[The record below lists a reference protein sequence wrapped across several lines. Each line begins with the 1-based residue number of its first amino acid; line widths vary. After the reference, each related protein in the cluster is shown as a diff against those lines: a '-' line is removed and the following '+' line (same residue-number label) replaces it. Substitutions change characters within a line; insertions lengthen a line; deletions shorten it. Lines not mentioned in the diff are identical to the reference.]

1 MSTLRPRNPEE
12 LRRTV
17 EWALNDGVAL
27 DIEGRGSKRAYGQ
40 PRAAAHVL
48 SLAGIEGV
56 VDYQPE
62 ELVITV
68 KAGTPMREVESLLAQ
83 RRQMLAFEPPDLGA
97 ILGGAPGEGS
107 LAGALM
113 CNLAGPRRIA
123 AGAARDHFLGFQGV
137 NGRAERFKSGGRMV
151 KNVTG
156 YDLSKLMAG
165 SLGTLAALDE
175 VTVKVVPAPEK
186 VHTLLL
192 VGLDD
197 DAAIAAL
204 CAAMGSPHEVSG
216 AAHLPADLAT
226 RSGIDLVAQQGG
238 AVTAIRI
245 EGVAPSVAARL
256 QALRAEFASTA
267 PGMEELHTM
276 RSRLFWE
283 EVRDVRLLSFTSPL
297 VGEVG
302 RAQRGREGGP
312 DARSSVPTPLP
323 NPPPQGGR
331 GDEGAPHL
339 WKISCPPTEGA
350 SVVAAVR
357 ERRPDAQ
364 AQYDWSG
371 GLVWLSLASGD
382 PATDDAAHVAV
393 RAALIES
400 GGHAT
405 LVRAPEA
412 VRARVPV
419 FQPRSPALV
428 ALSRRV
434 KESFDPRGIFSP
446 GRMHGGPQ
454 TVVHSDH

>member
-1 MSTLRPRNPEE
+1 MTVTLEPRDAEE

-17 EWALNDGVAL
+17 EWALNDGVPL
-27 DIEGRGSKRAYGQ
+27 DIEGRGSKRAYGP
-40 PRAAAHVL
+40 PRTAGHVL

-68 KAGTPMREVESLLAQ
+68 KAGTALREVEALLAQ

-137 NGRAERFKSGGRMV
+137 NGRAERFKSGGKMV

-175 VTVKVVPAPEK
+175 ITVKVVPAPEK
-186 VHTLLL
+186 VYTLLL

-197 DAAIAAL
+197 NAAIAAL
-204 CAAMGSPHEVSG
+204 CAAMGSPNDVSG
-216 AAHLPADLAT
+216 AAHLPADLST
-226 RSGIDLVAQQGG
+226 RSSVDMVAQQGG

-245 EGVAPSVAARL
+245 EGVAPSVEARM
-256 QALRAEFASTA
+256 QALRTQFAAIA
-267 PGMEELHTM
+267 PAMEELHTM
-276 RSRLFWE
+276 RSRLFWDE
-283 EVRDVRLLSFTSPL
+283 IRDVRLLSSTSPL

-302 RAQRGREGGP
+302 GAQRRRERAP
-312 DARSSVPTPLP
+312 DARSSVAGRLP
-323 NPPPQGGR
+323 DPPPQGGR
-331 GDEGAPHL
+331 GHEGAALL
-339 WKISCPPTEGA
+339 WRLSCPPNDGA
-350 SVVAAVR
+350 AVVAAIR
-357 ERRPDAQ
+357 RHRPDAL

-371 GLVWLSLASGD
+371 GLVWLSLAAND
-382 PATDDAAHVAV
+382 PATDDAAHSTV
-393 RAALIES
+393 RAALVTR

-405 LVRAPEA
+405 LVRAPEP
-412 VRARVPV
+412 VRARLSV
-419 FQPRSPALV
+419 FHPQSPALL

-434 KESFDPRGIFSP
+434 KESFDPKSIFNTGLLLSEQ
-446 GRMHGGPQ
+446 R
-454 TVVHSDH
+454 

>member
-1 MSTLRPRNPEE
+1 MTVILKPRDIEE
-12 LRRTV
+12 LQRTIA
-17 EWALNDGVAL
+17 WALNDGVPL
-27 DIEGRGSKRAYGQ
+27 DIEGRGSKRAYG
-40 PRAAAHVL
+40 PPHTAAHVL

-68 KAGTPMREVESLLAQ
+68 KAGTPLREIEALLAQ

-123 AGAARDHFLGFQGV
+123 AGAARDHFLGFRGV
-137 NGRAERFKSGGRMV
+137 NGRAEHFKAGGKMV

-197 DAAIAAL
+197 EAAVAAL
-204 CAAMGSPHEVSG
+204 CDAMGSPHEVSG
-216 AAHLPADLAT
+216 AAHLPAALAA
-226 RSGIDLVAQQGG
+226 RSGVDMVSQQGG
-238 AVTAIRI
+238 AITAIRV

-256 QALRAEFASTA
+256 QALRAQFAAAA
-267 PGMEELHTM
+267 PAMEELHTM
-276 RSRLFWE
+276 RSRVFWD
-283 EVRDVRLLSFTSPL
+283 EVRNVWFLSSTSPL

-302 RAQRGREGGP
+302 GAQRRREGAP
-312 DARSSVPTPLP
+312 DARSLEGTPLPNPPPP

-331 GDEGAPHL
+331 GHEGLL
-339 WKISCPPTEGA
+339 WKISCPPTDGA
-350 SVVAAVR
+350 RVVAAIR
-357 ERRPDAQ
+357 DRRPDAQ
-364 AQYDWSG
+364 ALYDWSG
-371 GLVWLSLASGD
+371 GLVWLSL
-382 PATDDAAHVAV
+382 DAAGSDDGAHVVV
-393 RAALIES
+393 RAALGS
-400 GGHAT
+400 GHAT
-405 LVRAPEA
+405 LVRAPDA

-428 ALSRRV
+428 ALSHRV
-434 KESFDPRGIFSP
+434 KESFDPTGIFSR
-446 GRMHGGPQ
+446 GRLG
-454 TVVHSDH
+454 

>member
-1 MSTLRPRNPEE
+1 MTVLLKPRDAGE
-12 LRRTV
+12 LQRTV
-17 EWALNDGVAL
+17 AWALNDAVAL
-27 DIEGRGSKRAYGQ
+27 DIEGRGSKRAYG
-40 PRAAAHVL
+40 PPHTAAHTL

-68 KAGTPMREVESLLAQ
+68 RAGTALREVEALLAQ

-107 LAGALM
+107 LAGVLM

-137 NGRAERFKSGGRMV
+137 NGRAEPFKAGGKMV

-175 VTVKVVPAPEK
+175 ITVKVVPAPEK

-197 DAAIAAL
+197 QAAVAAL
-204 CAAMGSPHEVSG
+204 CDAMGSPHEVSG
-216 AAHLPADLAT
+216 AAHLPASLAA
-226 RSGIDLVAQQGG
+226 RSGVDLVAQQGG
-238 AVTAIRI
+238 SVTAIRV

-256 QALRAEFASTA
+256 QALRAQFAASA
-267 PGMEELHTM
+267 PALEELHTM
-276 RSRLFWE
+276 RSRAFWD
-283 EVRDVRLLSFTSPL
+283 EVRN
-297 VGEVG
+297 VGLM
-302 RAQRGREGGP
+302 P
-312 DARSSVPTPLP
+312 PTGTPHP

-331 GDEGAPHL
+331 GHESSTSPLVGEVGGAQRRREGGSDARSSEATLL
-339 WKISCPPTEGA
+339 WKISCPPTDGA
-350 SVVAAVR
+350 RVVAAIR

-364 AQYDWSG
+364 ALYDWSG
-371 GLVWLSLASGD
+371 GLVWLSL
-382 PATDDAAHVAV
+382 DAAGSDDGAHVVV
-393 RAALIES
+393 RAALA

-428 ALSRRV
+428 ALSHRV
-434 KESFDPRGIFSP
+434 KESFDPTGIFSR
-446 GRMHGGPQ
+446 GRLA
-454 TVVHSDH
+454 

>member
-1 MSTLRPRNPEE
+1 MTVLLKPRDAGE
-12 LRRTV
+12 LQRTV
-17 EWALNDGVAL
+17 AWALNDAVAL
-27 DIEGRGSKRAYGQ
+27 DIEGRGSKRAYG
-40 PRAAAHVL
+40 PPHTAAHTL

-68 KAGTPMREVESLLAQ
+68 RAGTALREVEALLAQ

-97 ILGGAPGEGS
+97 ILGGAPDEGS
-107 LAGALM
+107 LAGVLM

-137 NGRAERFKSGGRMV
+137 NGRAEHFKAGGKMV

-175 VTVKVVPAPEK
+175 ITVKVVPAPEK

-197 DAAIAAL
+197 QAAVAAL
-204 CAAMGSPHEVSG
+204 CDAMGSPHEVSG
-216 AAHLPADLAT
+216 AAHLPASLAA
-226 RSGIDLVAQQGG
+226 RSSVDLVAQQGG
-238 AVTAIRI
+238 SVTAIRV

-256 QALRAEFASTA
+256 QALRDQFTASA
-267 PGMEELHTM
+267 PALEELHTM
-276 RSRLFWE
+276 RSRAFWD
-283 EVRDVRLLSFTSPL
+283 EVRNVRLLSSTSPL

-302 RAQRGREGGP
+302 GAQRRREGGL
-312 DARSSVPTPLP
+312 DARSPEATL
-323 NPPPQGGR
+323 
-331 GDEGAPHL
+331 L
-339 WKISCPPTEGA
+339 WKISCPPTDGA
-350 SVVAAVR
+350 RVVAAIR

-364 AQYDWSG
+364 ALYDWSG
-371 GLVWLSLASGD
+371 GLVWLAL
-382 PATDDAAHVAV
+382 DAAGSDDGAHVVV
-393 RAALIES
+393 RAALA

-419 FQPRSPALV
+419 FQPRAPALV
-428 ALSRRV
+428 ALSQRV
-434 KESFDPRGIFSP
+434 KESFDPTGIFSR
-446 GRMHGGPQ
+446 GRLA
-454 TVVHSDH
+454 

>member
-1 MSTLRPRNPEE
+1 MTTVLRPRDAEE

-17 EWALNDGVAL
+17 DWAVNDGVAL
-27 DIEGRGSKRAYGQ
+27 DIEGRGSKRAYG
-40 PRAAAHVL
+40 PPHRAGHVL
-48 SLAGIEGV
+48 SLADIAGV

-68 KAGTPMREVESLLAQ
+68 RAGTSLREVESLLAQ

-97 ILGGAPGEGS
+97 ILGGPAAEGT

-137 NGRAERFKSGGRMV
+137 NGRAERFKSGGKVV

-175 VTVKVVPAPEK
+175 ITVKVVPAPEK
-186 VHTLLL
+186 MHTLLL

-197 DAAIAAL
+197 PAAISVM

-216 AAHLPADLAT
+216 AVHLPADLAH
-226 RSGIDLVAQQGG
+226 RSSVDLVAGQGG
-238 AVTAIRI
+238 AVTALRI
-245 EGVAPSVAARL
+245 EGVGPSVAARL
-256 QALRAEFASTA
+256 PALRSQFAAAASAT
-267 PGMEELHTM
+267 EELHTM

-283 EVRDVRLLSFTSPL
+283 ELRDARLLSFTSPL

-302 RAQRGREGGP
+302 GAQRRREGAL
-312 DARSSVPTPLP
+312 DAASHADTPLP

-331 GDEGAPHL
+331 GHDHMHL
-339 WKISCPPTEGA
+339 WKISCPPSDG
-350 SVVAAVR
+350 AAVVGLIR
-357 ERRPDAQ
+357 ERRPDAL

-371 GLVWLSLASGD
+371 GLIWLSLAAVE
-382 PATDDAAHVAV
+382 PASDDAGHAAV
-393 RAALIES
+393 RGALIRC

-419 FQPRSPALV
+419 FQPRDPALA
-428 ALSRRV
+428 ALSHRV
-434 KESFDPRGIFSP
+434 KESFDPKGIFSP
-446 GRMHGGPQ
+446 GRLG
-454 TVVHSDH
+454 